1 MEDKNNISASLKERL
16 LSKLQ
21 YVLSNEFNG
30 EKSRI
35 KQGYDRI
42 NFACPYCGDSSE
54 NHYKKRGNI
63 YWKSL
68 MFHCYN
74 CSKHT
79 SIINLLKDFN
89 NSLNTVEDVT
99 NVLDYIAENRIDTK
113 PIEYLQIGVF
123 KGLSDLAIDRSELI
137 KLLNLEEIKLGTVA
151 YTFVKNK
158 FLLNRHKHFAWS
170 NKKKQLYVF
179 NLTRDN
185 KVIGYQVRNFDTN
198 RAKYVSFTIE
208 KIYNEI
214 KRELPKF
221 DGMEKIN
228 TLSLYYNIMIVD
240 LTKTF
245 TIFEGPSDAL
255 LYPRQSIALSGVSKN
270 SEMFDEIPGARYL
283 FDNDAIGRRT
293 MEGKLKRKKNV
304 FMWRKFI
311 KEHKLDRGIKDF
323 NDLIKYCYFDKNSAY
338 KNIDK
343 YFTTSPY
350 DILNI

>member
-1 MEDKNNISASLKERL
+1 MEKTNQISSKLKERL

-21 YVLSNEFNG
+21 YILSNSFNG
-30 EKSRI
+30 EKTRI

-42 NFACPYCGDSSE
+42 NFACPYCGDSSD
-54 NHYKKRGNI
+54 NQYKKRGNL

-74 CSKHT
+74 CSHHT
-79 SIINLLKDFN
+79 SVVNLLKDHN
-89 NSLNTVEDVT
+89 NALNSVEDVT
-99 NVLDYIAENRIDTK
+99 SVLDYIAENKIDTK

-123 KGLSDLAIDRSELI
+123 KGLSDLAIERSELM
-137 KLLNLEEIKLGTVA
+137 KLLNLVEIQKGTVA
-151 YTFVKNK
+151 YKFVKNK

-170 NKKKQLYVF
+170 DKKNQLYVF
-179 NLTRDN
+179 NLSVDD

-198 RAKYVSFTIE
+198 RAKYISFTIE

-214 KRELPKF
+214 KRDLPKIQ
-221 DGMEKIN
+221 GMEKIN
-228 TLSLYYNIMIVD
+228 TLSLYYNILIVD

-255 LYPRQSIALSGVSKN
+255 LYPRNSIALSGVNKN
-270 SEMFDEIPGARYL
+270 SDMFDEIPNARYL
-283 FDNDAIGRRT
+283 FDNDSIGRKT
-293 MEGKLKRKKNV
+293 MESKLKRKKNV

-311 KEHKLDRGIKDF
+311 KEHKLDKNIKDF
-323 NDLIKYCYFDKNSAY
+323 NDLIRFCYFDKNTAY
-338 KNIDK
+338 KNLDK